1 MNCIFSLQLKSK
13 LEIVIIL
20 RYFQCKE
27 LEEKVRDD
35 EKAHW
40 ARVAMLIQRNKSAA
54 TTYKSLDE
62 RINLVAGKVSWWAY
76 EIGH

>member
-1 MNCIFSLQLKSK
+1 MNTYDIFK
-13 LEIVIIL
+13 
-20 RYFQCKE
+20 CKE
-27 LEEKVRDD
+27 LEDKVRED

-62 RINLVAGKVSWWAY
+62 RINLVAGKVI
-76 EIGH
+76 EITLILVLIVGQALLI